1 MNRFSPDSVI
11 DKEISYGEDFVVL
24 KISDQE
30 TSNSLTKGDTEMR
43 VSVNPE
49 LCGGCGP
56 CVDICPEAF
65 ELNEEGLAVTKVDE
79 VPTELEETCR
89 EAANDCPTEAITI
102 EE

>member
-1 MNRFSPDSVI
+1 M
-11 DKEISYGEDFVVL
+11 K
-24 KISDQE
+24 
-30 TSNSLTKGDTEMR
+30 
-43 VSVNPE
+43 VSINPE

-79 VPTELEETCR
+79 VPVELEEACK